1 MKPIK
6 ISLRPTQ
13 IDFVSTAITQFINK
27 CPMRFS
33 EPSIEGGVLIIDP
46 HDFLELI
53 NYIDKNFENELEVQ
67 RFKTTGQKI
76 FDRKMKVL

>member
-6 ISLRPTQ
+6 IKLRPTQ
-13 IDFVSTAITQFINK
+13 MDFVTTAVTQFINK

-33 EPSIEGGVLIIDP
+33 EPSIEDSVLKIDP

-53 NYIDKNFENELEVQ
+53 NYIEKNFENELEVQ
-67 RFKTTGQKI
+67 RFKTTGQQI